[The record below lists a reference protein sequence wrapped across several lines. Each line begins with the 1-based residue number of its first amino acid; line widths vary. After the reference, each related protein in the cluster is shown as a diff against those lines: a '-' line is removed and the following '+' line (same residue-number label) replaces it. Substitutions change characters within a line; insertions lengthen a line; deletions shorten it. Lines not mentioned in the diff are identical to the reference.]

1 MAKPKNQNRINSNL
15 TNKCKYLY
23 SQIRQVPDHQEV
35 YLDRSG
41 FSSVVFDI
49 LERVHNAQNDDVE
62 ALKFHLQDIVESDAS
77 TTIVHRIEAKNVKL
91 AKMPDLKAL
100 TLVATCPPGEKMR
113 GRANEPDAVGV
124 CLLLVRLEG
133 KWETDLLCTVNVP
146 CVSGDEGGDV
156 KEDDG
161 EDGKMK
167 IERLLLVGCQIREKV
182 MATLEIR
189 DWGLFGE
196 GE

>member
-1 MAKPKNQNRINSNL
+1 M
-15 TNKCKYLY
+15 
-23 SQIRQVPDHQEV
+23 PDHQEV

-100 TLVATCPPGEKMR
+100 TLLATCPPGEKMR
-113 GRANEPDAVGV
+113 GRASEPDAVGV

-146 CVSGDEGGDV
+146 CVSGDEGGDG